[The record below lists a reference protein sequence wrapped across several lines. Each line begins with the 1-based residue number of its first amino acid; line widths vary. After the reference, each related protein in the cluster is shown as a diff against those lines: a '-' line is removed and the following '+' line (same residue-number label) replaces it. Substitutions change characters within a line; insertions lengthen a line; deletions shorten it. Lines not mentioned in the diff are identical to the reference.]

1 MGKNRT
7 LLLIIAAFLLLALP
21 LTVYL
26 AATKQFI
33 FKQASFGEVTV
44 NFVPT
49 SIVKN
54 VNEEFAV
61 DVYLNSGTVPVSAIS
76 LKSFTAPSSNLTLV
90 RVEPEAGAN
99 KPFTDSFVQN
109 SQAVLPITLVS
120 QKTTENLPKNS
131 FKAAT
136 LVFKGTSQ
144 ISGTITL
151 NQFDLEIVGYNQNNE
166 DVVFNPVSGTATTF
180 NINGNLCKVAN
191 CPTITLTEQARTDGK
206 YNIKVDWASTG
217 ANYIYRVFRNKDN
230 PLTDNIDNN
239 FIASVSVNTF
249 TDTNNNSGF
258 NGNEKYYYNVD
269 VYQTCQ

>member
-120 QKTTENLPKNS
+120 QKTTENLPKNRLCRHYCALRKTPPI
-131 FKAAT
+131 F
-136 LVFKGTSQ
+136 
-144 ISGTITL
+144 
-151 NQFDLEIVGYNQNNE
+151 
-166 DVVFNPVSGTATTF
+166 P
-180 NINGNLCKVAN
+180 NIRLRRE
-191 CPTITLTEQARTDGK
+191 CP
-206 YNIKVDWASTG
+206 
-217 ANYIYRVFRNKDN
+217 
-230 PLTDNIDNN
+230 
-239 FIASVSVNTF
+239 
-249 TDTNNNSGF
+249 
-258 NGNEKYYYNVD
+258 
-269 VYQTCQ
+269 